1 MLAAGLAASVRP
13 SGYSTVLTTA
23 AAGCT
28 ATVMPSV
35 TRPTP
40 ATAAPNQATA
50 RQPSRAVNSTASTA
64 TAGHAVAF
72 IAAARPMASP
82 APAAQG
88 QWPRAARLASARP
101 RHISPSTGRSS
112 PPTASGSATTGD
124 AATSRVHHTGRGTRA
139 IRTAA
144 PNVATNATANQ
155 IRGSVSSQPASA
167 RGTPNTISAGRYGS

>member
-1 MLAAGLAASVRP
+1 MLAAGLTALVRP

-23 AAGCT
+23 AAGWT

-35 TRPTP
+35 TKPAP
-40 ATAAPNQATA
+40 ATAAASQATA
-50 RQPSRAVNSTASTA
+50 RQPSRAANSTPSTA

-82 APAAQG
+82 APATQG
-88 QWPRAARLASARP
+88 QCPRAARLASARP

-112 PPTASGSATTGD
+112 PPTASGSATTGE
-124 AATSRVHHTGRGTRA
+124 AVTSRVHHTGRGTPA
-139 IRTAA
+139 ILTAA
-144 PNVATNATANQ
+144 PNAATNAMPNQ
-155 IRGSVSSQPASA
+155 IRGSVSSPRAST